1 MHILFIASR
10 FPYPPIRGDQVRAY
24 HFLRLINLRH
34 EVTLVTP
41 ASQSVDLEAQEA
53 LTQLCK
59 RWFILPFHRYE
70 ALVNLLRFP
79 FLSLPLQALYFC
91 PPSFR
96 KTVRWIIKQ
105 DNFDIVHVQLAR
117 MAPIVNDVENVPS
130 VIDFIDALSLN
141 MLRRA
146 KRERWPVKW
155 LFYMEARR
163 MARYERDLV
172 LSFDRQV
179 ISSPLDKKVIGDFET
194 IHIIPNGVNLNEF
207 SYNEDGRDDNLIVFI
222 GRMGYFH
229 NEEAAVYFATCVFPI
244 VRKRVPDAR
253 FLIIGADPP
262 RRVRQL
268 AKLPGIEVTGY
279 VPRIQDYLAKATVSV
294 APMQGGT
301 GIQNKVLEA
310 MASGAPVVATPYA
323 LGGIEA
329 VDGEHLLVAEDTEG
343 MAEQVVRLLKDPALR
358 RHLAR
363 NARRLVEE
371 KYTWE
376 QAVEML
382 EEVYRLAVEQK
393 PGR

>member
-41 ASQSVDLEAQEA
+41 ASQSVNLEAQEA

-79 FLSLPLQALYFC
+79 FSPLPLQVLYFC

-96 KTVRWIIKQ
+96 KTVHWIIRQ

-146 KRERWPVKW
+146 KRERWLIKW
-155 LFYMEARR
+155 LFYMEASR

-179 ISSPLDKKVIGDFET
+179 VSSPLDKKGIGDFET
-194 IHIIPNGVNLNEF
+194 IHIIPNGVNLNDF
-207 SYNEDGRDDNLIVFI
+207 SYNEDGRDDNLIVFT
-222 GRMGYFH
+222 GRMGYFP

-244 VRKRVPDAR
+244 VRKQVPDAR

-279 VPRIQDYLAKATVSV
+279 VPRIQDYLSKATVSV

-310 MASGAPVVATPYA
+310 MASGVPVVATPYA

-329 VDGEHLLVAEDTEG
+329 IDGEHLLVAEDTEG

-382 EEVYRLAVEQK
+382 EEVYHLAAEQK
-393 PGR
+393 AGR